1 MPDLASTLHTQSVEA
16 ADEANTDFLRDS
28 LEALDQASQPAARAY
43 VDTQRDPRLASQT
56 HAQTYVPRSRQ
67 ETADDLSRR
76 ERLQRVLARLNRLH
90 EPQAAASD
98 NAYGDRTPSPNRQS
112 LYDWAPGA
120 EEGTDDSELDAILAE
135 LRRQQ
140 PETSPGILR
149 LLGESQ
155 VRGGRESPARA
166 ASYMRVNGTVETYE
180 QMSERRRRE
189 RQQSL
194 RNSALLRRARQES
207 SPSATE
213 RMLRYV
219 MDRETSGMSEEE
231 ERARGSGWFRPTP
244 RTGHDQD
251 NTGSGDSWL
260 LPPMLNAQERDR
272 QERVDAFR
280 RGYLAEQAQVRLP
293 RLATPAATPPSNTL
307 LFLENALKYLN
318 DLRSSRSYE
327 DALATAIDNNLA
339 TKEFFADKHD
349 DFVLDLDDIEQ
360 PPPSS
365 WVQPGTIFE
374 GHQHASSASMNITHH
389 RPAQPNPHVEQI
401 NPNYRPTE
409 HTNFS
414 RISFDASRPWLSHQ
428 IPSAPRPAVT
438 NTKGPDPAHD
448 HWPVHVTIHE
458 IDWDKMTLQG
468 TMEAYDVP
476 QHHPTTVNILTPNTP
491 SNTRPKAGKKHAPIT
506 TYLEGHILDH
516 LTHSF
521 LTPSSPTPKRRTSNP
536 TLADSISF
544 PSATAHLDAQN
555 WLALPPFNTLCQTQN
570 QPNAIPDKSPT
581 AAAADA
587 LARLLLSR
595 SQLAQLNE
603 EYIFM
608 RWKERCF
615 VHSRHDCCKSSSS
628 DRLGDQDRGHGLTIS
643 GFYYVSLRRSDGEV
657 EGLYFDPSSTPY
669 QLLKLRGRSA
679 GWGSFE
685 LR

>member
-1 MPDLASTLHTQSVEA
+1 VEA

-28 LEALDQASQPAARAY
+28 LEALDQASQPAGRAY
-43 VDTQRDPRLASQT
+43 VDTQRDPHLASQT
-56 HAQTYVPRSRQ
+56 HAQTYASRSRQ

-76 ERLQRVLARLNRLH
+76 ERLQRVLARLNRLN

-112 LYDWAPGA
+112 LYDWAPVT
-120 EEGTDDSELDAILAE
+120 EERNEDSDLDAILVE

-140 PETSPGILR
+140 PETSPEILR

-155 VRGGRESPARA
+155 VRVGSDSPARA
-166 ASYMRVNGTVETYE
+166 ASYMRVNGTVESYE

-194 RNSALLRRARQES
+194 RNRAVLQRARQES

-219 MDRETSGMSEEE
+219 MDRERSGMSEEE

-244 RTGHDQD
+244 RTGFDYEVAED
-251 NTGSGDSWL
+251 GENWL

-280 RGYLAEQAQVRLP
+280 RGYLAEHAQVRLP
-293 RLATPAATPPSNTL
+293 RLATPAAAPASSTS
-307 LFLENALKYLN
+307 LFLENALKYLS

-389 RPAQPNPHVEQI
+389 RHAQPNPHVEQI

-409 HTNFS
+409 HTNYS
-414 RISFDASRPWLSHQ
+414 RIAFDASRPWLSHQ
-428 IPSAPRPAVT
+428 IPPAPRAAVT

-448 HWPVHVTIHE
+448 HWPVRVTIHE

-476 QHHPTTVNILTPNTP
+476 QHPASTVNILNPTAT
-491 SNTRPKAGKKHAPIT
+491 SNSRPKAGKKHAPIT

-516 LTHSF
+516 RTHSF
-521 LTPSSPTPKRRTSNP
+521 LTPASPTPKRRVSNP

-555 WLALPPFNTLCQTQN
+555 WLALPPFNTLCQNNPPSST
-570 QPNAIPDKSPT
+570 SST
-581 AAAADA
+581 AAADT

-595 SQLAQLNE
+595 TQLRELNE

-615 VHSRHDCCKSSSS
+615 VHTRHDCCKSSSS

-669 QLLKLRGRSA
+669 QLLRLKGRA
-679 GWGSFE
+679 GGWGSFE